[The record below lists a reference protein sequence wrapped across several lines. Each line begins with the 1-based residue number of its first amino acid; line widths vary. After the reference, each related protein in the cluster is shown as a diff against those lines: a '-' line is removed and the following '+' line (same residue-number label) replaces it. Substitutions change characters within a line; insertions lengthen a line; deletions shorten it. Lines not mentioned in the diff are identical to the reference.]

1 MSYMKDFLDEVRA
14 MALHGSSVQYIA
26 AVCDVPENM
35 VEGAIDILMDDEDFR
50 ATVGDDV
57 SY

>member
-1 MSYMKDFLDEVRA
+1 

-26 AVCDVPENM
+26 AVCDVPEHM

-57 SY
+57 SH